1 MKAIQNTLGRTL
13 ARNWHIALGVVGAAT
28 ISLVTVVGEAGVE
41 TAIGSD
47 VSADELRA
55 LTIESWDRDYSGAGW
70 GWQVLTDKDNTARG
84 EYQNVA
90 ASLQAEREVKLIKG
104 TPRDIKENQSYEP
117 ARILAVKFAFSFPG
131 YNVVTIR
138 PPRVDH
144 YTVERPRPFLNELAI
159 DGTAPA
165 RSCFDNAD
173 LSLSRNTQRPQVFD
187 CVSGIEI
194 PGVVKQV
201 SVWVMGRGNEYDLE
215 GWFED
220 WKGDTHVI
228 KFGSID
234 FVGWRPLTIKVPN
247 SIPQDIDS
255 FPQIK
260 TVVFRQFKI
269 RSRPQTSL
277 ETVYVFFDELRVLT
291 DIFEPHFDGA
301 AFDFDKPDCERKNH
315 LFNII
320 RKNARNPD
328 FWPRLADC
336 DAAPGPAA
344 PFQNP

>member
-1 MKAIQNTLGRTL
+1 MKIIKN
-13 ARNWHIALGVVGAAT
+13 ISGAAFRKYWPVATGSLLAALVGFGT
-28 ISLVTVVGEAGVE
+28 IVGEAGVE

-47 VSADELRA
+47 VSSSELRA
-55 LTIESWDRDYSGAGW
+55 LTIESWDRDYSGGGW
-70 GWQVLTDKDNTARG
+70 GWQVVTDKDNTVQG
-84 EYQNVA
+84 EYQNKA

-104 TPRDIKENQSYEP
+104 TPRDIKENQNYDQ

-144 YTVERPRPFLNELAI
+144 YTVERPRPFLNELAFE
-159 DGTAPA
+159 GEYQA
-165 RSCFDNAD
+165 RSCFQNAE
-173 LSLSRNTQRPQVFD
+173 LSLSRNSQRPQVYD
-187 CVSGIEI
+187 CVYGIEI
-194 PGVVKQV
+194 PGIVKQV

-234 FVGWRPLTIKVPN
+234 FVGWRPLTIKIPN
-247 SIPQDIDS
+247 SVPQDVDS

-269 RSRPQTSL
+269 RARPQTSL

-291 DIFEPHFDGA
+291 DIFEAHFDGA
-301 AFDFDKPDCERKNH
+301 AIDFDKPDCERKNH

-320 RKNARNPD
+320 RKNARFPD
-328 FWPRLADC
+328 QWPQLANC
-336 DAAPGPAA
+336 DEAPGPAA
-344 PFQNP
+344 PIN